1 MGSFNIERCVL
12 VFSYL
17 VIWLASWLNSFT
29 WHTPEENRPALV
41 NGRPLYHSRTALHL
55 VPLIYPAIFR
65 PRPADQAGRSKFFHK
80 ETDMVKNTVSA
91 PVFAVKYAGNL

>member
-1 MGSFNIERCVL
+1 MTDKPSIDQWQAAAAKEVKGKDL
-12 VFSYL
+12 
-17 VIWLASWLNSFT
+17 T
-29 WHTPEENRPALV
+29 WHTPEENRPSLV

-55 VPLIYPAIFR
+55 VPLMYPAIFR